1 MRVIQGPTA
10 PDLRPDP
17 DGRTRWQRPA
27 TRWLTSG
34 IVGGS
39 WLLALWA
46 LSESCVNFGGG
57 PCRSEVDLPEPL
69 MVMVL
74 LWAPMGLLVVP
85 GVVGLA
91 LLITVMQAR
100 RRSGTL
106 RRT

>member
-1 MRVIQGPTA
+1 
-10 PDLRPDP
+10 
-17 DGRTRWQRPA
+17 
-27 TRWLTSG
+27 
-34 IVGGS
+34 
-39 WLLALWA
+39 
-46 LSESCVNFGGG
+46 
-57 PCRSEVDLPEPL
+57 